1 MGLRKVSTIDKLDH
15 ELCAMARQ
23 IQTIRQELAAL
34 REQDAP
40 KRPSRP
46 KVALVDPRTGKPF
59 KTTVR
64 IQGRKS

>member
-34 REQDAP
+34 REAEAP

-46 KVALVDPRTGKPF
+46 KVTLVDPRTGKAFQP
-59 KTTVR
+59 KIL